1 MIESFDC
8 DETKKIFEGARSR
21 KFPSDIQKT
30 ARRKLKMI
38 DAAKTAMDLK
48 VPPNNKHEVL
58 KGKWKDWHAIRIND
72 QWRICFLWDKGT
84 ASRVHINDYH

>member
-1 MIESFDC
+1 MTLLTLDVNIGGKWMIESFDC

-38 DAAKTAMDLK
+38 DAAKTVMECKYVKEEDERLNCYNGFVDSMPK
-48 VPPNNKHEVL
+48 LP
-58 KGKWKDWHAIRIND
+58 KG
-72 QWRICFLWDKGT
+72 
-84 ASRVHINDYH
+84 

>member
-8 DETKKIFEGARSR
+8 DETKKMFEGTRSR
-21 KFPSDIQKT
+21 KFPSDIQQR

-38 DAAKTAMDLK
+38 DAAKTVMDLK

-58 KGKWKDWHAIRIND
+58 KGKWKNWHAIRIND
-72 QWRICFLWDKGT
+72 QWRICFHWDKGT